1 MSQQDSLKQSKIN
14 IDSDEKLVAYNN
26 FHDYARKLTEESIK
40 INALAKQ
47 VNFNLCCIVRRRKI
61 LEAKKKCIDEFALNV
76 YGEEGPKIFSSD
88 IVVDPSIPNLDLNYK
103 YNATFNILH
112 LENEDPSMLG
122 TPSTPISIDYEEEDD
137 KWLSKVDLTQTQ
149 KSVSKSL
156 PSSQNG
162 NSNKKLRI

>member
-88 IVVDPSIPNLDLNYK
+88 IVDKKTYFSRNQINLWLLAYK
-103 YNATFNILH
+103 A
-112 LENEDPSMLG
+112 
-122 TPSTPISIDYEEEDD
+122 
-137 KWLSKVDLTQTQ
+137 
-149 KSVSKSL
+149 L
-156 PSSQNG
+156 PLYL
-162 NSNKKLRI
+162 K

>member
-1 MSQQDSLKQSKIN
+1 MSQQDSLKQSKIS

-76 YGEEGPKIFSSD
+76 YGEEGPKIFSSYWSD
-88 IVVDPSIPNLDLNYK
+88 IVVDPSIPNLDLNS
-103 YNATFNILH
+103 
-112 LENEDPSMLG
+112 P
-122 TPSTPISIDYEEEDD
+122 
-137 KWLSKVDLTQTQ
+137 
-149 KSVSKSL
+149 SVSGSRTQYPIRLAYARYTRCKSQGQTMIKIVSDL
-156 PSSQNG
+156 G
-162 NSNKKLRI
+162 DTEHL

>member
-88 IVVDPSIPNLDLNYK
+88 LVDPSIPNLDLNYK

-112 LENEDPSMLG
+112 LENEDPSMLV
-122 TPSTPISIDYEEEDD
+122 TPSTPISIDYEEELF
-137 KWLSKVDLTQTQ
+137 KIF
-149 KSVSKSL
+149 
-156 PSSQNG
+156 
-162 NSNKKLRI
+162 SNLNTIL